1 MGRSSFF
8 KFSND
13 SPQQEAPLP
22 RLSRHH
28 SVLISHTPAN
38 DKQKKQ
44 VMRTRLCLLLLLL
57 LVVVFAGVAQGAY
70 VGKRKMGGERE
81 RENTKKEAFF
91 SLLFSPTKVLS
102 L

>member
-1 MGRSSFF
+1 M
-8 KFSND
+8 
-13 SPQQEAPLP
+13 P

-81 RENTKKEAFF
+81 RERTQKKKLFF
-91 SLLFSPTKVLS
+91 RYFFPPLKCSLCE
-102 L
+102 